1 MIKPHGPI
9 PFKTPS
15 RHERVMRDSS
25 GWMPTAYR
33 SHTIGEV
40 ASGGAEMIGEEVTI
54 SGYAETVR
62 GRGAICFLML
72 RDGTGKIQ
80 AFLKRDNMD
89 ESIFDSIQSA
99 TRESTIQVTGT
110 VAQKRPPKVAEG
122 EPVPPPEYEV
132 SVTSAS
138 ILANAATPLPVGI
151 TDEVNVGLDVRLDNR
166 HLDLRREHVNAMF
179 QLRSKVLQYG
189 RDHLISEGFQ
199 EINTPKI
206 IAAAAEGGT
215 NLFPMKYFETEAYLS
230 QSPQLYKQL
239 AVLGGLERVFEIGP
253 AFRAEKHDTYRHL
266 NEFISFDIEG
276 AWMNDEDVMGVQ
288 ERMIHRIWSE
298 VAANDQGLLDVVN
311 EYRASRGQESV
322 SVEVPSV
329 PFPRISY
336 CEAIEIV
343 KAGGG
348 EIEWGDDIESHH
360 CDIIAA
366 EYPGFHFIPRWP
378 MSMKPFYIH
387 HKEEEKGLSG
397 GQLSRGFDLNY
408 GRDEMTSG
416 GQREHRVDVLEQNLR
431 NMGLEPADFTFYT
444 DGFRY
449 GAPPHAGWGLG
460 VARLLMVLTGSG
472 NVREVVLFPRDRSR
486 VTP

>member
-1 MIKPHGPI
+1 MRTVHNPDAV
-9 PFKTPS
+9 S
-15 RHERVMRDSS
+15 RTMRDSS
-25 GWMPTAYR
+25 AWKATAYR
-33 SHTIGEV
+33 SHTIGQVV
-40 ASGGAEMIGEEVTI
+40 ANGADMVGSEITVA
-54 SGYAETVR
+54 GYAETVR

-72 RDGTGKIQ
+72 RDGTGRIQ
-80 AFLKRDNMD
+80 AFLKKDNMD
-89 ESIFDSIQSA
+89 EVLFDAIQSA

-110 VAQKRPPKVAEG
+110 VAQKRPPKAAEG

-132 SVTSAS
+132 NVADAQ
-138 ILANAATPLPVGI
+138 ILAGADAPLPVGV
-151 TDEVNVGLDVRLDNR
+151 TDEVHVGLDIRLDNR
-166 HLDLRREHVNAMF
+166 HLDLRRAHVNAMF
-179 QLRSKVLQYG
+179 QLRGKVLQYG

-215 NLFPMKYFETEAYLS
+215 NLFPMKYFDTDAYLS

-266 NEFISFDIEG
+266 NEFVSFDIEG
-276 AWMNDEDVMGVQ
+276 AWMDDEDVMGVQ
-288 ERMIHRIWSE
+288 ERMIHNIWSQIVE
-298 VAANDQGLLDVVN
+298 NDLPLIDIVN
-311 EYRASRGQESV
+311 QYRASQGQDPV
-322 SVEVPSV
+322 AIEVPSI
-329 PFPRISY
+329 PFLRIPY
-336 CEAIEIV
+336 CDAIEIV

-360 CDIIAA
+360 CDIIASQH
-366 EYPGFHFIPRWP
+366 PGFHFIPRWP

-387 HKEEEKGLSG
+387 HKEGERGSSG

-431 NMGLEPADFTFYT
+431 DMGLDPADFTFYT

-472 NVREVVLFPRDRSR
+472 NVREVVLFPRDRGR

>member
-298 VAANDQGLLDVVN
+298 VAANDQCLLDVVN

-348 EIEWGDDIESHH
+348 EIEWGDDIESHRG
-360 CDIIAA
+360 DIIAS

>member
-1 MIKPHGPI
+1 VRTVHNPDAV
-9 PFKTPS
+9 S
-15 RHERVMRDSS
+15 RTMRDSS
-25 GWMPTAYR
+25 AWKATAYR
-33 SHTIGEV
+33 SHTIGQVV
-40 ASGGAEMIGEEVTI
+40 ANGADMVGSEITVA
-54 SGYAETVR
+54 GYAETVR

-72 RDGTGKIQ
+72 RDGTGRIQ
-80 AFLKRDNMD
+80 AFLKKDNMD
-89 ESIFDSIQSA
+89 EVLFDAIQSA

-110 VAQKRPPKVAEG
+110 VAQKRPPKAAEG

-132 SVTSAS
+132 NVADAQ
-138 ILANAATPLPVGI
+138 ILAGADAPLPVGV
-151 TDEVNVGLDVRLDNR
+151 TDEVHVGLDIRLDNR
-166 HLDLRREHVNAMF
+166 HLDLRRAHVNAMF
-179 QLRSKVLQYG
+179 QLRGKVLQYG

-215 NLFPMKYFETEAYLS
+215 NLFPMKYFDTDAYLS

-266 NEFISFDIEG
+266 NEFVSFDIEG
-276 AWMNDEDVMGVQ
+276 AWMDDEDVMGVQ
-288 ERMIHRIWSE
+288 ERMIHNIWSQIVE
-298 VAANDQGLLDVVN
+298 NDLPLIDIVNQYRTSQGQDPVAI
-311 EYRASRGQESV
+311 
-322 SVEVPSV
+322 EVPSI
-329 PFPRISY
+329 PFLRIPY
-336 CEAIEIV
+336 CDAIEIV

-360 CDIIAA
+360 CDIIASQH
-366 EYPGFHFIPRWP
+366 PGFHFIPRWP

-387 HKEEEKGLSG
+387 HKEGERGSSG

-431 NMGLEPADFTFYT
+431 DMGLDPADFTFYT

-472 NVREVVLFPRDRSR
+472 NVREVVLFPRDRGR

>member
-1 MIKPHGPI
+1 
-9 PFKTPS
+9 
-15 RHERVMRDSS
+15 MRDSS
-25 GWMPTAYR
+25 EWRPTAYR

-40 ASGGAEMIGEEVTI
+40 ASNGADMIGSEVTVA
-54 SGYAETVR
+54 GYAETVR
-62 GRGAICFLML
+62 GRGGVCFLML
-72 RDGTGKIQ
+72 RDGTGHIQ

-89 ESIFDSIQSA
+89 ESLFGSIQSA

-132 SVTSAS
+132 NVTDAAV
-138 ILANAATPLPVGI
+138 LADAAAPLPVGV
-151 TDEVNVGLDVRLDNR
+151 TDDVHVGLDVRLDNR
-166 HLDLRREHVNAMF
+166 HLDLRRAHVNAMF

-215 NLFPMKYFETEAYLS
+215 NLFPMKYFETDAYLS

-276 AWMNDEDVMGVQ
+276 AWMDDEDVMGVQ
-288 ERMIHRIWSE
+288 ERMIHHIWGE
-298 VAANDQGLLDVVN
+298 VAANDQSLIDVVN
-311 EYRASRGQESV
+311 EYHASQGRDPV
-322 SVEVPSV
+322 ILEVPDV
-329 PFPRISY
+329 PFPRIPY
-336 CEAIEIV
+336 CDAIEIV

-348 EIEWGDDIESHH
+348 EIGWGDDIESHH

-387 HKEEEKGLSG
+387 HKEGEEGSSG

-460 VARLLMVLTGSG
+460 VARLLMVLTGAG

>member
-1 MIKPHGPI
+1 
-9 PFKTPS
+9 
-15 RHERVMRDSS
+15 
-25 GWMPTAYR
+25 
-33 SHTIGEV
+33 
-40 ASGGAEMIGEEVTI
+40 
-54 SGYAETVR
+54 
-62 GRGAICFLML
+62 
-72 RDGTGKIQ
+72 
-80 AFLKRDNMD
+80 MD

-122 EPVPPPEYEV
+122 EPVPSPEYEV

>member
-1 MIKPHGPI
+1 
-9 PFKTPS
+9 
-15 RHERVMRDSS
+15 MRDSS
-25 GWMPTAYR
+25 EWRPTAYR

-40 ASGGAEMIGEEVTI
+40 ASNGADMIGSEVTVA
-54 SGYAETVR
+54 GYAETVR
-62 GRGAICFLML
+62 GRGGVCFLML
-72 RDGTGKIQ
+72 RDGTGHIQ

-89 ESIFDSIQSA
+89 ESLFGSIQSA

-132 SVTSAS
+132 NVTAAAV
-138 ILANAATPLPVGI
+138 LADAAAPLPVGV
-151 TDEVNVGLDVRLDNR
+151 TDDVHVGLDVRLDNR
-166 HLDLRREHVNAMF
+166 HLDLRRAHVNAMF

-215 NLFPMKYFETEAYLS
+215 NLFPMKYFETDAYLS

-276 AWMNDEDVMGVQ
+276 AWMDDEDVMGVQ
-288 ERMIHRIWSE
+288 ERMIHHIWGE
-298 VAANDQGLLDVVN
+298 VVANDQGLIDVVN
-311 EYRASRGQESV
+311 EYHASQGRDPV
-322 SVEVPSV
+322 ILEVPAV
-329 PFPRISY
+329 PFPRIPY
-336 CEAIEIV
+336 CDAIEIV

-348 EIEWGDDIESHH
+348 EIGWGDDIESHH

-387 HKEEEKGLSG
+387 HKEGEEGSSG

-460 VARLLMVLTGSG
+460 VARLLMVLTGAG

>member
-1 MIKPHGPI
+1 
-9 PFKTPS
+9 
-15 RHERVMRDSS
+15 MRDSS
-25 GWMPTAYR
+25 EWRPTAYR

-40 ASGGAEMIGEEVTI
+40 ASNGADMIGSEVTVA
-54 SGYAETVR
+54 GYAETVR
-62 GRGAICFLML
+62 GRGGVCFLML
-72 RDGTGKIQ
+72 RDGTGHIQ

-89 ESIFDSIQSA
+89 ESLFGSIQSA

-132 SVTSAS
+132 NVTAAAV
-138 ILANAATPLPVGI
+138 LADAAAPLPVGV
-151 TDEVNVGLDVRLDNR
+151 TDDVHVGLDVRLDNR
-166 HLDLRREHVNAMF
+166 HLDLRRAHVNAMF

-215 NLFPMKYFETEAYLS
+215 NLFPMKYFETDAYLS

-276 AWMNDEDVMGVQ
+276 AWMDDEDVMGVQ
-288 ERMIHRIWSE
+288 ERMIHHIWGE
-298 VAANDQGLLDVVN
+298 VAANDQDLIDVVN
-311 EYRASRGQESV
+311 EYHASQGRDPV
-322 SVEVPSV
+322 ILEVPAV
-329 PFPRISY
+329 PFPRIPY
-336 CEAIEIV
+336 CDAIEIV

-348 EIEWGDDIESHH
+348 EIGWGDDIESHH

-387 HKEEEKGLSG
+387 HKEGEEGSSG

-460 VARLLMVLTGSG
+460 VARLLMVLTGAG

>member
-1 MIKPHGPI
+1 MRTVHNPDAV
-9 PFKTPS
+9 S
-15 RHERVMRDSS
+15 RTMRDSS
-25 GWMPTAYR
+25 AWKATAYR
-33 SHTIGEV
+33 SHTIGQVV
-40 ASGGAEMIGEEVTI
+40 ANGADMVGSEITVA
-54 SGYAETVR
+54 GYAETVR

-72 RDGTGKIQ
+72 RDGTGRIQ
-80 AFLKRDNMD
+80 AFLKKDNMD
-89 ESIFDSIQSA
+89 EVLFDAIQSA

-110 VAQKRPPKVAEG
+110 VAQKRPPKAAEG

-132 SVTSAS
+132 NVADAQ
-138 ILANAATPLPVGI
+138 ILAGADAPLPVGV
-151 TDEVNVGLDVRLDNR
+151 TDEVHVGLDIRLDNR
-166 HLDLRREHVNAMF
+166 HLDLRRAHVNAMF
-179 QLRSKVLQYG
+179 QLRGKVLQYG

-215 NLFPMKYFETEAYLS
+215 NLFPMKYFDTDAYLS

-266 NEFISFDIEG
+266 NEFVSFDIEG
-276 AWMNDEDVMGVQ
+276 AWMDDEDVMGVQ
-288 ERMIHRIWSE
+288 ERMIHRIWSQIVE
-298 VAANDQGLLDVVN
+298 DDLPLIDIVN
-311 EYRASRGQESV
+311 QYRASQGQDPV
-322 SVEVPSV
+322 AIEVPSI
-329 PFPRISY
+329 PFLRIPY
-336 CEAIEIV
+336 CDAIEIV

-360 CDIIAA
+360 CDIIASQH
-366 EYPGFHFIPRWP
+366 PGFHFIPRWP

-387 HKEEEKGLSG
+387 HKEGERGSSG

-431 NMGLEPADFTFYT
+431 DMGLDPADFTFYT

-472 NVREVVLFPRDRSR
+472 NVREVVLFPRDRGR